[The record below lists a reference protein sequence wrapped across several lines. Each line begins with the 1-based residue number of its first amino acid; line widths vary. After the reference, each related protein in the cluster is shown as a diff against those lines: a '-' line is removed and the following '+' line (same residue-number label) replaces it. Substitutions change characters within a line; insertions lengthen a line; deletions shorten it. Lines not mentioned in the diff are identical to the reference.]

1 MKDIVHPVG
10 MVMLSRTISKSELM
24 EVVKND
30 LTVATSNA
38 VSGTVTVANSYNTV
52 VTGSGTNFTANAAV
66 GDMIVVTDG
75 TYPLRSFAKVIKTI
89 DSATVMNVES
99 NFLYV
104 GQGRVTTNAGNNLV
118 VISGNSNVI
127 GDFLKTG
134 DTIRFNVG
142 NTAANIETYQITVG
156 SGTTL
161 TLNNN
166 ANTSNT
172 ELVYHVVPDYTSAV
186 AHTIIKVS
194 V

>member
-1 MKDIVHPVG
+1 MVSKVKGVEDILPLASSTCGITNVFAFASLPD
-10 MVMLSRTISKSELM
+10 SKA
-24 EVVKND
+24 D
-30 LTVATSNA
+30 
-38 VSGTVTVANSYNTV
+38 NTK
-52 VTGSGTNFTANAAV
+52 VTGTGTNFTANAAV
-66 GDMIVVTDG
+66 GDLLVVTDG

-118 VISGNSNVI
+118 VISANSNTI

-172 ELVYHVVPDYTSAV
+172 ELVYHVVPDYTAAV